1 MAENA
6 YSCKTNFIILPL
18 HRPPR
23 SAFRLAPLYLF
34 HCSSAFHAHNESP
47 TASLFP
53 VTFVERGQL
62 QISLTNPENARRSVF
77 KYSHSF
83 AFLHAFPPPV
93 FPLSVVYPR
102 TNRDILPLLFPFLPL
117 YTRHTYIFIRDKFH
131 SNSIQP
137 NPIYFPFLSRNHA
150 IYFYATVP
158 FNLTKFDLDSSLS
171 RLLEKY
177 IYIYMYIY
185 QITKKNERSL

>member
-47 TASLFP
+47 NASLFP

-102 TNRDILPLLFPFLPL
+102 TNRDILPPSLSFSS
-117 YTRHTYIFIRDKFH
+117 TIHSTY
-131 SNSIQP
+131 
-137 NPIYFPFLSRNHA
+137 
-150 IYFYATVP
+150 IYFYTRQISLE
-158 FNLTKFDLDSSLS
+158 FDSTKSNLFSLSLAKSRDIFLRDSSIQL
-171 RLLEKY
+171 K
-177 IYIYMYIY
+177 
-185 QITKKNERSL
+185 QI